1 MQFQLGWFAHP
12 IFKNGD
18 YPDALKWQVG
28 NKSEIQSLPQSRLP
42 SFTEE
47 EKNFIKGTADVFCVN
62 HYTTRVVS
70 YFTAALQPH
79 SYESDRDMREAEE
92 PSSPTTAIPNQ
103 KAVAWGLRRLL
114 NWIKEEYGDPEIYI
128 TENGAAV
135 EWDDFERV
143 MFYKTYIDEALK
155 ANNLDGVRLRG
166 YTATAFMDSF
176 EWLHGYKFLFGLH
189 HVDFTNPDRPRTPK
203 YSAHYYYNII
213 KDNGFPLPDDE
224 KMLYGHF
231 REDFMWS
238 SASAS
243 YQIEG
248 GWRADGKGLSIW
260 DKFAHSP
267 SKILNDDNGDIA
279 CDSYNKIE
287 EDVAILKQLK
297 VSHYRFSLSWPRV
310 LPDGTINNINEAGI
324 NYYQRLLDA
333 LHAANIQPQVTL
345 YHWDLPQ
352 AIEDYGGFLND
363 SFVKLFR
370 DYADLMFDRLGDK
383 VKIWITFNEPLVV
396 ARHGYG
402 FGDFAPGI
410 SSGPD
415 TLPYIVGHNLI
426 KAHAEAWHLYNDK
439 YRAKQ
444 NGIISITI
452 SSDWSEP
459 RNPYRQEDYDAAR
472 RVVEFTL
479 GWFSHPIFNGDYSE
493 IMKTRIRDRSLAAG
507 LPQSRL
513 PEFTQ
518 EEIKRIKG
526 THDFF
531 GLNQYTSA
539 LAFPV
544 DHGNIASLEAD
555 IGAATVPD
563 PTWLDSA
570 SVWLKVTP
578 FGIRRLLN
586 FIKNEYGNPPI
597 IVTENGV
604 SEQGPIDL
612 NDVHRIYYYEQY
624 INQVLKAYLLDGVD
638 VRGYTAWSLLDN
650 LEWASG
656 FSQRFGLFY
665 VNRSDPNLPR
675 VPKSS
680 VNFYATVIKCNG
692 FPESGVPEPRVWS
705 NNHANSCTTSQH

>member
-1 MQFQLGWFAHP
+1 
-12 IFKNGD
+12 
-18 YPDALKWQVG
+18 
-28 NKSEIQSLPQSRLP
+28 
-42 SFTEE
+42 
-47 EKNFIKGTADVFCVN
+47 
-62 HYTTRVVS
+62 
-70 YFTAALQPH
+70 
-79 SYESDRDMREAEE
+79 
-92 PSSPTTAIPNQ
+92 
-103 KAVAWGLRRLL
+103 
-114 NWIKEEYGDPEIYI
+114 
-128 TENGAAV
+128 
-135 EWDDFERV
+135 
-143 MFYKTYIDEALK
+143 
-155 ANNLDGVRLRG
+155 
-166 YTATAFMDSF
+166 MDSF

-531 GLNQYTSA
+531 GLNH
-539 LAFPV
+539 F
-544 DHGNIASLEAD
+544 ASLFCNLPNFALRS
-555 IGAATVPD
+555 GAATVPD

-692 FPESGVPEPRVWS
+692 FPESGVPEPRHCFYCVS
-705 NNHANSCTTSQH
+705 SAATTTPTAAPPVNINSVKFLGLDLSADDAETGLYTTFALLIVAVVKKSKKSEHVDSIKMECK